1 MLKKLDIKIVLL
13 VIVTAVVVIVSYIF
27 NSKEK
32 LEESE
37 KYIVT
42 NYSNFYTVDSCLYRF
57 STYLSEKNIENLWLV
72 LSDNYK
78 ENNNINKE
86 NVLTIFDEIDE
97 DSTFVSRKMYY
108 ENINDN
114 ITKYYVYGLIQKN
127 LIYDDAYTE
136 KIEGKDAYYIVYID
150 SNNKTFSIE
159 PYSGEIFIGDQ
170 DGGNNEG

>member
-57 STYLSEKNIENLWLV
+57 STYLSEKNIEI
-72 LSDNYK
+72 LSNYQTYLLTVK
-78 ENNNINKE
+78 FLNVETTINSYI
-86 NVLTIFDEIDE
+86 LD
-97 DSTFVSRKMYY
+97 
-108 ENINDN
+108 
-114 ITKYYVYGLIQKN
+114 
-127 LIYDDAYTE
+127 IY
-136 KIEGKDAYYIVYID
+136 K
-150 SNNKTFSIE
+150 
-159 PYSGEIFIGDQ
+159 
-170 DGGNNEG
+170 